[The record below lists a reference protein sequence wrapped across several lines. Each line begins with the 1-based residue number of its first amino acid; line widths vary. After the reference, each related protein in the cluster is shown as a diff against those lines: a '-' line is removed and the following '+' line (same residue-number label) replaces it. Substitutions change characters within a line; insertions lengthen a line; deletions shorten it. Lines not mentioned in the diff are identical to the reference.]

1 MKYLFGKEMMHCPN
15 YHMLNNFEI
24 NPIAFDFGKIVSRGT
39 EHISFSFQGKP
50 LIT

>member
-1 MKYLFGKEMMHCPN
+1 MTHCPN

-24 NPIAFDFGKIVSRGT
+24 NPIALDFGKIVSRGT

-50 LIT
+50 SIT